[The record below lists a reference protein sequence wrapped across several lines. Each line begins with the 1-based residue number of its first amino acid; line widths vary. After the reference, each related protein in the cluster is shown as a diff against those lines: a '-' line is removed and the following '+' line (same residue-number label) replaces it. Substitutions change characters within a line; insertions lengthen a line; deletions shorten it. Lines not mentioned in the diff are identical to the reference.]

1 MGACSTLRLSVIQ
14 IILFLLYSLMILDFS
29 LKAKF
34 LHTMSQSSPWMWILE
49 TLEKVNFWM
58 CPLLKCRYSDPT
70 WISFQYRKR
79 NRKKLISSNQIP
91 SRPPQQQQQQPQQ
104 QLTIVQTIIEVKT
117 SDVIWYKECCVS
129 MKMFCCHAKEETIV
143 ETSTPHAASR

>member
-1 MGACSTLRLSVIQ
+1 MNIRNSGKSQ
-14 IILFLLYSLMILDFS
+14 LFVNVR
-29 LKAKF
+29 F
-34 LHTMSQSSPWMWILE
+34 L
-49 TLEKVNFWM
+49 NA
-58 CPLLKCRYSDPT
+58 RYSNPSL
-70 WISFQYRKR
+70 IFFQYRKR

-91 SRPPQQQQQQPQQ
+91 SRPQQQQQQQQQQ

-143 ETSTPHAASR
+143 ETTTPHAASR